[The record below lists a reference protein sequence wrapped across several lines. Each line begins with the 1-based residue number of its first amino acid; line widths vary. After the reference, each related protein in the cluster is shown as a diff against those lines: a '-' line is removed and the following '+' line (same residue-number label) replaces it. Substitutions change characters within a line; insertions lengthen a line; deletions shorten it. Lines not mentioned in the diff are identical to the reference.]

1 MRIAGIFYLK
11 YNTRTVEMREFD
23 NSMNGHV
30 LRLGGNP
37 WVQWFIVVW
46 ILAVL
51 SEYFNA
57 DLGFGWVEGLF
68 R

>member
-1 MRIAGIFYLK
+1 MRIAAIFYLK
-11 YNTRTVEMREFD
+11 YNTLTVEMREVD
-23 NSMNGHV
+23 NSGSEST
-30 LRLGGNP
+30 LRFGGNP

-57 DLGFGWVEGLF
+57 DLGFGWIAGFF

>member
-1 MRIAGIFYLK
+1 MRIAAIFYLK
-11 YNTRTVEMREFD
+11 YNTRTVEMREVGG
-23 NSMNGHV
+23 SMDEGG
-30 LRLGGNP
+30 LRFGGNP

-57 DLGFGWVEGLF
+57 DLGFGWVAGLF